1 MFVLKPNKILYF
13 FIVSLFFTTSVFSQ
27 SVSFG
32 PRDNV
37 QKSILAKTNAF
48 AMEYCKGRV
57 MDFSRFKIIDG
68 SFRTVTL
75 KQTIADSVDKLENIS
90 RELSAT
96 IRQQEQL
103 ISKIDH
109 NIENYPLK
117 GDVFRAEQVQLSKQ
131 NKQLADSVESILLI
145 KQKLLAIRNQEE
157 VDYYCIDY
165 IGDSKNQYDESM
177 FWYITLHFKPGEKI
191 IVADFFPK

>member
-1 MFVLKPNKILYF
+1 
-13 FIVSLFFTTSVFSQ
+13 
-27 SVSFG
+27 
-32 PRDNV
+32 
-37 QKSILAKTNAF
+37 
-48 AMEYCKGRV
+48 MEYCKGKV

-68 SFRTVTL
+68 SFRIVTI
-75 KQTIADSVDKLENIS
+75 KQTISDSVDKLENIS

-117 GDVFRAEQVQLSKQ
+117 GDVFRAEQKQLLKQ
-131 NKQLADSVESILLI
+131 NKEYADSVESILNI
-145 KQKLLAIRNQEE
+145 KKNILTIRNQEE

-165 IGDSKNQYDESM
+165 IGDSKNKFDESM
-177 FWYITLHFKPGEKI
+177 FWYITLHYKPNGQI

>member
-1 MFVLKPNKILYF
+1 LKVYIFLFFFF
-13 FIVSLFFTTSVFSQ
+13 FIAGVNSQ

-32 PRDNV
+32 PRENL
-37 QKSILAKTNAF
+37 QKSILAKTNAY
-48 AMEYCKGRV
+48 AMEYCKGKV

-68 SFRTVTL
+68 SFRIVTL
-75 KQTIADSVDKLENIS
+75 KQTISDSVDKLENIS

-117 GDVFRAEQVQLSKQ
+117 GNVFRAEQSHLFQQ
-131 NKQLADSVESILLI
+131 NKQFADSVESILQI
-145 KQKLLAIRNQEE
+145 KQKLLTIRNQEE

-165 IGDSKNQYDESM
+165 IGDSKNEYDESM
-177 FWYITLHFKPGEKI
+177 FWYITLHFKPNGKI

>member
-1 MFVLKPNKILYF
+1 LKLYSFF
-13 FIVSLFFTTSVFSQ
+13 FILFFTFYSFGQ

-32 PRDNV
+32 PRDNL
-37 QKSILAKTNAF
+37 QKSILAKTNAY
-48 AMEYCKGRV
+48 AMEYCKGKV

-68 SFRTVTL
+68 SFRIVTI
-75 KQTIADSVDKLENIS
+75 KQTISDSVDKLENIS

-117 GDVFRAEQVQLSKQ
+117 GDVFRAEQKQLLKQ
-131 NKQLADSVESILLI
+131 NKEYADSVESILNI
-145 KQKLLAIRNQEE
+145 KKNILTIRNQEE

-165 IGDSKNQYDESM
+165 IGDSKNKFDESM
-177 FWYITLHFKPGEKI
+177 FWYITLHYKPNGQI

>member
-1 MFVLKPNKILYF
+1 MRLYNF
-13 FIVSLFFTTSVFSQ
+13 FFFFFFTTSLLSQ

-48 AMEYCKGRV
+48 AMEYCKGKV
-57 MDFSRFKIIDG
+57 MDFSKFKIIDG
-68 SFRTVTL
+68 SFRVVTL
-75 KQTIADSVDKLENIS
+75 KQTISDSVDKLENIS

-103 ISKIDH
+103 ITKIDH

-117 GDVFRAEQVQLSKQ
+117 GDVFRAEQAQLFQQ
-131 NKQLADSVESILLI
+131 NKQFADSVESILHI
-145 KQKLLAIRNQEE
+145 KQKLLTIRNQEE

-165 IGDSKNQYDESM
+165 IGDSKNEYDESM
-177 FWYITLHFKPGEKI
+177 FWYITLHYRPGEKI
-191 IVADFFPK
+191 KVADFFPK